1 LEYVLVKFSILSMII
16 GSSPQPSPKEREL
29 GIRIGEILN
38 PFDDYWVLTPALS
51 KGEGA
56 WNTYW

>member
-1 LEYVLVKFSILSMII
+1 MII

-38 PFDDYWVLTPALS
+38 PFDDYWDSAIHGS
-51 KGEGA
+51 KLERGF
-56 WNTYW
+56 